1 MSNIYLAIVMV
12 KMILHHG
19 LKLASDP
26 SALISIPKIPFA
38 VFYQVKFET
47 RVSEDFFKIC
57 FLVYAQVCSK
67 TLRRHLGQWRSD
79 DFCPVTCPD
88 GFIFSECGSLC
99 PATCQSPVPNIL
111 DSYCT
116 SDCFPTCVCPD
127 GLVENDGKCIEKK
140 ECPCIH
146 QNNWY
151 DSGWFSIG
159 QRKSATTRR

>member
-1 MSNIYLAIVMV
+1 
-12 KMILHHG
+12 MIQRHG

-26 SALISIPKIPFA
+26 NVLILIPRILY
-38 VFYQVKFET
+38 VVSYQVNFT
-47 RVSEDFFKIC
+47 LSTLNCRVSADIFKMIIS
-57 FLVYAQVCSK
+57 VYAQVCSK

-151 DSGWFSIG
+151 DSGRFHLNLLSVI
-159 QRKSATTRR
+159 